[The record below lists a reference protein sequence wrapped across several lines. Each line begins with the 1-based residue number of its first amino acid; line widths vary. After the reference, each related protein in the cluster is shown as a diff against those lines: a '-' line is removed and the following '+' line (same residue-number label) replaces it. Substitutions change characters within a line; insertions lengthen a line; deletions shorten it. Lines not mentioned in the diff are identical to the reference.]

1 MKLFI
6 GFWSMIFCW
15 VVSCILGTLIV
26 GVMFPIND
34 SPITTFDGLVFVAI
48 GWIVFNVNN
57 LVEPEYKT
65 WFNVWMGLIYIP
77 TLLSVS

>member
-15 VVSCILGTLIV
+15 IVSCILGACLF
-26 GVMFPIND
+26 GA
-34 SPITTFDGLVFVAI
+34 GLGQECNLDLAMISVLI
-48 GWIVFNVNN
+48 GWIVFNVKN

-65 WFNVWMGLIYIP
+65 WFNIWMGLIYVP
-77 TLLSVS
+77 TLLSIL